1 MNRSRHTS
9 LSQTMAATRRRYNT
23 RSSGGSGT
31 PYNGYTPSPSGM
43 PPVAD
48 AAPDQV
54 VPIDPNTGEAKVQF
68 NGSNSHDPDG
78 GTLTY
83 TWNFGD
89 GSTGTGETPS
99 HPYTSPG
106 IYNVTLTV
114 TDNDGLISIDT
125 MEVTVLKLSLVGPD
139 SVTRGGTAT
148 FTATASPSNLNPK
161 FNWKSVTKFT
171 KSVHPSITHEETTI
185 TENTGPIP
193 TWRGIM
199 VSSSTIEV
207 TATVNNTKV
216 SASKSVDVDDRSG
229 WETDI
234 PFSTDTTTWGKA
246 EPREENDLGN
256 ADTTISNRAYNVESA
271 RVDSGPNQGLRYVTG
286 LSVEMPIHIRIN
298 RHFGM
303 AQANWPQSWI
313 NFKNAQGDLATVPGK
328 PDEVNYSDIEPAVK
342 KHEGFTGPKDL
353 HIDSHYSYFYHHV
366 VQKGTPDDPEAQAA
380 RLIGAPSVGE
390 DAFRRFVEIWLTDT
404 YWFIAATV
412 MKYEPDNYLQGK
424 VINWK
429 YPKP

>member
-1 MNRSRHTS
+1 MEEVILPITD
-9 LSQTMAATRRRYNT
+9 TIPPPT
-23 RSSGGSGT
+23 
-31 PYNGYTPSPSGM
+31 SGM

-48 AAPDQV
+48 AGPDQV
-54 VPIDPNTGEAKVQF
+54 KALVTMVDSMGATTTSATVNFDGTG
-68 NGSNSHDPDG
+68 SRDPDG

-89 GSTGTGETPS
+89 GSTGSGATPS

-114 TDNDGLISIDT
+114 TDNDGLISMDT

-246 EPREENDLGN
+246 EPRVEDDLGHVV
-256 ADTTISNRAYNVESA
+256 TTISNHAYNVESA
-271 RVDSGPNQGLRYVTG
+271 RVDSGPNQSLRYVTG

-328 PDEVNYSDIEPAVK
+328 RDEANYSDIEPAVK
-342 KHEGFTGPKDL
+342 KHEGFTGPNDL

-390 DAFRRFVEIWLTDT
+390 DAFRRFVEIWLTNT
-404 YWFIAATV
+404 YWSRAATV

-424 VINWK
+424 IIDWN
-429 YPKP
+429 YP